1 MRHWIMFFKLLIVSA
16 LTLGVFACGSDV
28 ETAVTTSTPPTG
40 SAKPG
45 FLEITLR
52 SNPSYFLTSGNVRGF
67 YEINL
72 CVSNIQINRNS
83 AATATSDGWQ
93 NVPLNGALQATSIDF
108 TKFVTQDL
116 PLTYRG
122 SDSPVPAGLY
132 KKLKITFRPNKAG
145 EIRRNYV
152 LANTGD
158 TIAEEFLINYPATVA
173 DGLLIPVELEV
184 KSNATTKVGVIMD
197 LRSLFAMADQSFT
210 YKPVAQAM
218 TLNQTG
224 SIAIT
229 VGDHDYPVL
238 VSAQRNGK
246 IIRSMYAPAKA
257 SDGPVVLNQLPVL
270 SGLDNTYQ
278 LVISSANYITKI
290 IKNVPVEAGLV
301 TQASYFAIPME
312 AAQTQTVYASASKSS
327 GSEVMGVMGTE
338 LVQRLGATS
347 SDPAVVVAYTVSAAA
362 ELIPTTLSRK
372 IKMDFAD
379 DPPKVGDYTTP
390 FLSFLGLS
398 QVVRNFVIRTDPD
411 LNSAGSL
418 SVFCFVAGCAL

>member
-1 MRHWIMFFKLLIVSA
+1 MRHWLKFFKWLIVSA
-16 LTLGVFACGSDV
+16 LTLSVLACGGDV
-28 ETAVTTSTPPTG
+28 KTGVSTPTTPTG
-40 SAKPG
+40 SGKPG
-45 FLEITLR
+45 FLEIVLR
-52 SNPSYFLTSGNVRGF
+52 SNPSYFLTSGNVLGF

-72 CVSNIQINRNS
+72 CISNIQINANS

-93 NVPLNGALQATSIDF
+93 DVPLNGALQGTAIDF
-108 TKFVTQDL
+108 SKFVTQDL

-152 LANTGD
+152 LANTGASV
-158 TIAEEFLINYPATVA
+158 AEEFLVNYPASMA
-173 DGLLIPVELEV
+173 DGLLIPVELEI
-184 KSNATTKVGVIMD
+184 KPNAITKAGVTMD

-246 IIRSMYAPAKA
+246 IIRSQYAPAKA
-257 SDGPVVLNQLPVL
+257 SDGPVVLNQLPAL
-270 SGLDNTYQ
+270 SGPDNAYQ
-278 LVISSANYITKI
+278 LVITSANYITKI
-290 IKNVPVEAGLV
+290 IKNVPVEAGFV

-312 AAQTQTVYASASKSS
+312 AAQTQTVYATASKSS

-338 LVQRLGATS
+338 LVQKLGATS
-347 SDPAVVVAYTVSAAA
+347 SDPAVVVAYTVSATA

-372 IKMDFAD
+372 IKIDFAND
-379 DPPKVGDYTTP
+379 APKVGDYTTP
-390 FLSFLGLS
+390 FLAFLGLN
-398 QVVRNFVIRTDPD
+398 QAIHNFVIRTDPD

-418 SVFCFVAGCAL
+418 SVFCFVTGCAP